1 MTVVKFQSSRAPKEA
16 PAGSADRDAP
26 PAPHADTDAAAGGEG
41 AAAKRVRV
49 ERGIYRQPNG
59 KYAVCFMLDGRP
71 RFRTV
76 GYDLELAR
84 RQRETLAR
92 AASYGVL
99 ACAPRLSFAKLAG
112 WWLERYERKV
122 KTGQCRERT
131 LALHRYH
138 LKRHLLPSLGPKLA
152 RAITAQ
158 DIVDLIERLRSEGR
172 SERTIANALHTLNN
186 IVRFAVR
193 STWIAENPLEKL
205 ERDERPHPVRF
216 VPRVLDQQEIAAL
229 LGACTPGART
239 LIATALYTGL
249 RISELLGLT
258 WSDLDLGEGTLRVRA
273 QLSLA
278 SRGRPARR
286 VAPKTSAASRQ
297 IPLPPALTT
306 LLLEHKNSADFGRT
320 SNWVFATSK
329 GTPRNQRNVHRLLAD
344 TVHRA
349 GLDQSTSRLRFHDLR
364 HTYASHLIIDVG
376 LDVVQ
381 ASRLLGH
388 ASPATTLGVYAHMF
402 DFDRHAADLRR
413 RVSASAFVAL
423 LEQTTDTGQRDVNV
437 IPFPTRVTR
446 KRSTPRGHVR

>member
-1 MTVVKFQSSRAPKEA
+1 MRL
-16 PAGSADRDAP
+16 SAAEMQPTPGR
-26 PAPHADTDAAAGGEG
+26 
-41 AAAKRVRV
+41 RVRV

-84 RQRETLAR
+84 QQRETLAR

-122 KTGQCRERT
+122 KTGQRRERT

-138 LKRHLLPSLGPKLA
+138 LKRHLLPSLDLKLA

-158 DIVDLIERLRSEGR
+158 DVVDLIERLRSEGR
-172 SERTIANALHTLNN
+172 SERTIASALHTMNN
-186 IVRFAVR
+186 IMRFAIR
-193 STWIAENPLEKL
+193 NAWIAENPLEKL
-205 ERDERPHPVRF
+205 ERDERPHPVRY
-216 VPRVLDQQEIAAL
+216 VPRVLGQEEIAAL
-229 LGACTPGART
+229 LGTCTPAART
-239 LIATALYTGL
+239 LIATPLYTGL

-258 WSDLDLGEGTLRVRA
+258 WSDLDLGEGTLRLRA

-278 SRGRPARR
+278 SRGKPAQR
-286 VAPKTSAASRQ
+286 VAPKTPAASRQ
-297 IPLPPALTT
+297 IPLPPALMS
-306 LLLEHKNSADFGRT
+306 LLREHKSSTEFART
-320 SNWVFATSK
+320 SDWVFATSK
-329 GTPRNQRNVHRLLAD
+329 GTPLSQRNAHRLLAD
-344 TVHRA
+344 TVRRA

-381 ASRLLGH
+381 VSRLLGH
-388 ASPATTLGVYAHMF
+388 ASPATTLRVYAHMF
-402 DFDRHAADLRR
+402 DFDRHTSQLYAQIAQ
-413 RVSASAFVAL
+413 SQFAAL
-423 LEQTTDTGQRDVNV
+423 LCPSDAALAGGGNV
-437 IPFPTRVTR
+437 IPFPASTTRRRGITEANSR
-446 KRSTPRGHVR
+446 PSRPTEDRSKTGDRGNR